1 VSRNR
6 KCRRENDDVV
16 HEVAASG
23 FSDAADYEAAR
34 PSYPDDAVAW
44 FVDHLEIHPGRR
56 VVDLAAGT
64 GKLTRLLVPAGA
76 ELVAVEPVAGMRDV
90 LHATMPRV
98 PVLAATAEALPFAP
112 SSLDA
117 VVVAQA
123 WHWFDHDV
131 AVAQLREVLRVGGRL
146 GLVWN
151 ARDRS
156 EPWVDEVW
164 SVMDRVEKRAPW
176 RDHENWRDSAFR
188 KMRGFGRL
196 ERAEFFHRQSIT
208 PDGILRRIASVSHV
222 AVLEPQQRDAVFDE
236 VRTIIS
242 THPGARGRPVL
253 EIPYRVDCLCVER
266 LP

>member
-1 VSRNR
+1 M
-6 KCRRENDDVV
+6 V

-23 FSDAADYEAAR
+23 FADAADYEAAR

-44 FVDHLEIHPGRR
+44 FVERLDIRPGRR
-56 VVDLAAGT
+56 VCDLAAGT
-64 GKLTRLLVPAGA
+64 GKLTRLLVPTGA
-76 ELVAVEPVAGMRDV
+76 EFVAVEPVAGMREI
-90 LHATMPRV
+90 LRARV
-98 PVLAATAEALPFAP
+98 PQVPVVAATAEALPFAP

-123 WHWFDHDV
+123 WHWFDHEV
-131 AVAQLREVLRVGGRL
+131 AVKQLREALRIGGRL

-156 EPWVDEVW
+156 EPWVDAVW

-188 KMRGFGRL
+188 EMSGFGPL

-222 AVLEPQQRDAVFDE
+222 AVLPRAQRDAVFDE
-236 VRTIIS
+236 VRSIIAGDP
-242 THPGARGRPVL
+242 TARGRDAL

-266 LP
+266 VS